1 MTLNAKKIVYVCI
14 TFEFAPNSISA
25 GAPTQNPPYELTA
38 LPTAV
43 TKGGKVCRRKGRG
56 RER

>member
-1 MTLNAKKIVYVCI
+1 VTLNAKKIVYVCI

-43 TKGGKVCRRKGRG
+43 TKGGKV
-56 RER
+56 